1 MPESFAGARWWKFDF
16 HTHTPASRDT
26 PWNGIENENE
36 RLRPE
41 QWLLRFMAAQV
52 DCVAVTDHNTAESID
67 RLKNAYSRL
76 DSERPTGFRPLWLF
90 PGVELS
96 VNGGFHLLAIF
107 DPGATEGDVR
117 DLIARVE
124 YQGTPGL
131 CDGVTRKS
139 ATEVVEI
146 VADLG
151 ALAIP
156 AHVDQQKGLLQ
167 TAGDGGRLAL
177 DANTVQQVIR
187 RPEILAVEAVNR
199 DWIEPPICRDDRCA
213 WTAVVGSDCH
223 NFRQGVQPGDRFT
236 WVKMGQPSIE
246 GLRLAL
252 LDGAPLSVRRSD
264 LEGGDP
270 NERPGLAIEA
280 LRVGNA
286 RRAGRDEALQVGFSP
301 WMSVIVGGRGT
312 GKSTLV
318 EMLRLGLDRAGELR
332 AGLRDDFEQF
342 ARVAASRDE
351 RGALLDDTTIE
362 VVYRKDTGRFRI
374 CWRDG
379 DALIEERSAAD
390 AWSPSPG
397 DVQGRFPVRIFSQKQ
412 IFALAADPDALVR
425 LVDDALP
432 AEQADHDRR
441 RRRMETRYL
450 SLRGQI
456 RELEA
461 RLVDRSRVDGEL
473 ADVKRQL
480 AAFEEGGH
488 QALLVEFQRFRRQ
501 ERAIRNRREEMD
513 DAVKRL
519 RGAAAEIEPTDVPA
533 EEFPTESPA
542 AAEML
547 GLVRALADKQGEMAR
562 RLVETADEAAGFLEQ
577 WRATANGSDWVA
589 AASRNRRAYDALVA
603 RLAKEGV
610 ADPTSYGSL
619 VQRRQALEREIR
631 DIETLRARV
640 QQLQVQ
646 SARALEDLENDR
658 TATSRARMSLLHGLL
673 ADNRFVA
680 MTVVPFGRDA
690 RSAEP
695 AFRQRLGRQDEHLQ
709 QDILAAEGD
718 GGILADL
725 YCGLPADFDER
736 AAALRERVAAVK
748 RDVATIAAGGH
759 VEARTK
765 WFHNHVQAL
774 PPEQVDRFQCWWPE
788 DGLRVQY
795 RRSGEGPLV
804 PIEQGSPGQK
814 SAAILAFLLCH
825 GDEPIVLDQPEDD
838 LDNHLIYDLVVQQV
852 RAGKQRRQ
860 VIVATH
866 NPNIVVN
873 GDAEMVIAMDYRA
886 GQCRMLD
893 EGSGCLQEPGVRE
906 EICRVMEGGR
916 QAFERRYRRLLEDAG
931 HA

>member
-1 MPESFAGARWWKFDF
+1 MPEPFAGARWWKFDF
-16 HTHTPASRDT
+16 HTHTPASLDT
-26 PWNGIENENE
+26 PWSGIENEKE
-36 RLRPE
+36 RLSPE
-41 QWLLRFMAAQV
+41 QWLLRFMEAQI
-52 DCVAVTDHNTAESID
+52 DCVAVTDHNTSDWVD
-67 RLKNAYSRL
+67 RLKNAYSQL
-76 DSERPTGFRPLWLF
+76 VADQPTGFRPLCLF

-96 VNGGFHLLAIF
+96 VNGGFHLLAVF
-107 DPGATEGDVR
+107 DLDATGRDVS

-124 YQGTPGL
+124 YQGTPGR

-139 ATEVVEI
+139 ATEVVEL
-146 VADLG
+146 VAGLG

-156 AHVDQQKGLLQ
+156 AHVDQQNGLLQ
-167 TAGDGGRLAL
+167 TAGDTGQLAL
-177 DANTVQQVIR
+177 DANTVRQVIR
-187 RPEILAVEAVNR
+187 RPEILATEVVNR
-199 DWIEPPICRDDRCA
+199 DWVEPRICRDAGCA

-223 NFRQGVQPGDRFT
+223 NFRRGVKPGDRFT
-236 WVKMGQPSIE
+236 WVKMGQPSME

-264 LEGGDP
+264 REGGDP
-270 NERPGLAIEA
+270 NELPRLAIEA

-286 RRAGRDEALQVGFSP
+286 RRAGRGEALQVGFSP

-318 EMLRLGLDRAGELR
+318 EMLRLALDRAGELPAR
-332 AGLRDDFEQF
+332 LRNDFEQF
-342 ARVAASRDE
+342 ARVAASRDDQ
-351 RGALLDDTTIE
+351 GALLDDTTIG
-362 VVYRKDTGRFRI
+362 VVYRKDRARFRI
-374 CWRDG
+374 NWRAG
-379 DALIEERSAAD
+379 DASIEERSGAD
-390 AWSPSPG
+390 DWSSSPG
-397 DVQGRFPVRIFSQKQ
+397 DVQGRFPVRILSQKQ
-412 IFALAADPDALVR
+412 IFALAADTDALVR

-432 AEQADHDRR
+432 AEHAERERR
-441 RRRMETRYL
+441 RRQMETRYL

-461 RLVDRSRVDGEL
+461 RLADRSRVEGEL

-488 QALLVEFQRFRRQ
+488 EALLVEFQRFRRQ
-501 ERAIRNRREEMD
+501 ERAIRNRREEMA

-519 RGAAAEIEPTDVPA
+519 RGAAAEIEPSDVSA
-533 EEFPTESPA
+533 EEFPAQSA
-542 AAEML
+542 AATEML
-547 GLVRALADKQGEMAR
+547 GLVRALAEKQGEMAR
-562 RLVETADEAAGFLEQ
+562 RMMETADEAAGFLEQ
-577 WRATANGSDWVA
+577 CRATANASEWVA
-589 AASRNRRAYDALVA
+589 AASANRRAYEALVA

-619 VQRRQALEREIR
+619 VQRRHALEREIR
-631 DIETLRARV
+631 DIETLRTRV
-640 QQLQVQ
+640 EQLKVQ
-646 SARALEDLENDR
+646 SAGVLGDLENDR
-658 TATSRARMSLLHGLL
+658 TETSRARMALLDSVL
-673 ADNRFVA
+673 AGNRFVA
-680 MTVVPFGRDA
+680 MAVIPFGRDA
-690 RSAEP
+690 RAAEP

-709 QDILAAEGD
+709 QDILAADGD
-718 GGILADL
+718 SGILADL
-725 YCGLPADFDER
+725 YRGLPADFDER
-736 AAALRERVAAVK
+736 VAAVRERVAVVK

-774 PPEQVDRFQCWWPE
+774 PPEQVDRFMCWWPE

-795 RRSGEGPLV
+795 RRSEAGQLV

-873 GDAEMVIAMDYRA
+873 GDAEMVIAMDHRA

-893 EGSGCLQEPGVRE
+893 QGSGCLQEPGVRE

-916 QAFERRYRRLLEDAG
+916 QAFERRYRRLLEDAR

>member
-1 MPESFAGARWWKFDF
+1 MPEPFAGARWWKFDF
-16 HTHTPASRDT
+16 HTHTPASLDT
-26 PWNGIENENE
+26 PWSGIENEKE
-36 RLRPE
+36 RLSPE
-41 QWLLRFMAAQV
+41 QWLLRFMEAQI
-52 DCVAVTDHNTAESID
+52 DCVAVTDHNTSDWID
-67 RLKNAYSRL
+67 RLKNAYSQL
-76 DSERPTGFRPLWLF
+76 VADQPTGFRPLCVF

-96 VNGGFHLLAIF
+96 VNGGFHLLAVF
-107 DPGATEGDVR
+107 DRGATGRDVS

-124 YQGTPGL
+124 YQGTPGR

-139 ATEVVEI
+139 ATEVVEL

-156 AHVDQQKGLLQ
+156 AHVDQENGLLQ
-167 TAGDGGRLAL
+167 TAGDTGQLAL
-177 DANTVQQVIR
+177 DANTVGQVIR
-187 RPEILAVEAVNR
+187 RPEILAAEVVNR
-199 DWIEPPICRDDRCA
+199 DWVEHQICRDAGCA

-223 NFRQGVQPGDRFT
+223 SFRRGVKPGDRFT
-236 WVKMGQPSIE
+236 WVKMGQPSME

-252 LDGAPLSVRRSD
+252 LDGAPLSVHRSD
-264 LEGGDP
+264 QEGGDP
-270 NERPGLAIEA
+270 NELPRLAIEA

-286 RRAGRDEALQVGFSP
+286 RRAGRGEALQVGFSP

-318 EMLRLGLDRAGELR
+318 EMLRLALDRAGELPAR
-332 AGLRDDFEQF
+332 LRDDFEQF
-342 ARVAASRDE
+342 ASVAASRDDQ
-351 RGALLDDTTIE
+351 GALLDDTTIG
-362 VVYRKDTGRFRI
+362 VLYRKDRARFRI
-374 CWRDG
+374 HWRGG
-379 DALIEERSAAD
+379 DASIEERSGAD
-390 AWSPSPG
+390 DWSSSPG
-397 DVQGRFPVRIFSQKQ
+397 DVQGRFPVRILSQKQ

-432 AEQADHDRR
+432 AEHAEHERR
-441 RRRMETRYL
+441 RRQMETRYL

-461 RLVDRSRVDGEL
+461 RLADRSRVEGEL

-480 AAFEEGGH
+480 AAFEEGGQ

-519 RGAAAEIEPTDVPA
+519 RGAAAEIEPTDVP
-533 EEFPTESPA
+533 EEAFPTQSAA

-547 GLVRALADKQGEMAR
+547 GLVRALAEKQSEMAR
-562 RLVETADEAAGFLEQ
+562 RLTEMADEAAGFLEQ
-577 WRATANGSDWVA
+577 WRARANASEWVA
-589 AASRNRRAYDALVA
+589 AANANRGAYDALVA

-610 ADPTSYGSL
+610 ADPTSYGGL
-619 VQRRQALEREIR
+619 VQRRHALEREIR
-631 DIETLRARV
+631 DIETLRTRV
-640 QQLQVQ
+640 EQLQVQ
-646 SARALEDLENDR
+646 SAGVLGDLENDR
-658 TATSRARMSLLHGLL
+658 TETSRVRMALLDSVL
-673 ADNRFVA
+673 AGNRFVA
-680 MTVVPFGRDA
+680 MAVIPFGRDA
-690 RSAEP
+690 RAAEP

-709 QDILAAEGD
+709 QDILAADGD
-718 GGILADL
+718 SGILADL
-725 YCGLPADFDER
+725 YRGLPADFDER
-736 AAALRERVAAVK
+736 VAAVRERVAAVK

-774 PPEQVDRFQCWWPE
+774 PPEQVDRFMCWWPE

-795 RRSGEGPLV
+795 RRSDAGQLV

-873 GDAEMVIAMDYRA
+873 GDAEMVIAMDHRA

-893 EGSGCLQEPGVRE
+893 QGSGCLQDPGVRE

-916 QAFERRYRRLLEDAG
+916 QAFERRYRRLLEDAR

>member
-1 MPESFAGARWWKFDF
+1 MLEPFAGARWWKFDF
-16 HTHTPASRDT
+16 HTHSPASLDT
-26 PWNGIENENE
+26 PWSGIENEKE
-36 RLRPE
+36 RLSSE
-41 QWLLRFMAAQV
+41 QWLLRFMEAQI
-52 DCVAVTDHNTAESID
+52 DCVAVTDHNTSDGID
-67 RLKNAYSRL
+67 SLKNAYSRL
-76 DSERPTGFRPLWLF
+76 ASERPAGFRPLWLF

-96 VNGGFHLLAIF
+96 VNGGFHLLAVF
-107 DPGATEGDVR
+107 DPGATGRDVS

-124 YQGTPGL
+124 YQGTPGH

-139 ATEVVEI
+139 ATEVVEL

-156 AHVDQQKGLLQ
+156 AHVDQEKGLLQ
-167 TAGDGGRLAL
+167 TGGAKGQLAL
-177 DANTVQQVIR
+177 DANTVGQVIR
-187 RPEILAVEAVNR
+187 RPEILAMEVVNR
-199 DWIEPPICRDDRCA
+199 DWVEHQICRDAGCA
-213 WTAVVGSDCH
+213 WTAVIGSDCH
-223 NFRQGVQPGDRFT
+223 NFRRGVKPGDRFT
-236 WVKMGQPSIE
+236 WVKMGRPSIE

-264 LEGGDP
+264 REGGDP
-270 NERPGLAIEA
+270 NELPRLAIAA

-286 RRAGRDEALQVGFSP
+286 RRAGRGQALQVGFSP

-318 EMLRLGLDRAGELR
+318 EMLRLALERAGELPAR
-332 AGLRDDFEQF
+332 LRDDFEQF
-342 ARVAASRDE
+342 ARTAASRDDQ
-351 RGALLDDTTIE
+351 GALLDDTAVG
-362 VVYRKDTGRFRI
+362 VVYRKDSAYFRI
-374 CWRDG
+374 HWRRG
-379 DALIEERSAAD
+379 DASIEEWNGAD
-390 AWSPSPG
+390 NWSSSPG
-397 DVQGRFPVRIFSQKQ
+397 DVQGRFPVRILSQKQ

-432 AEQADHDRR
+432 SEDAEHERR
-441 RRRMETRYL
+441 RLQMETRYL

-456 RELEA
+456 RELET
-461 RLVDRSRVDGEL
+461 RLADRSRVEGEL

-488 QALLVEFQRFRRQ
+488 EALLVEFQRFRRQ
-501 ERAIRNRREEMD
+501 ERAIRNRREEMAD
-513 DAVKRL
+513 VVKRL
-519 RGAAAEIEPTDVPA
+519 RGAAAEIEPSDVPA
-533 EEFPTESPA
+533 EEFPAQSAA

-547 GLVRALADKQGEMAR
+547 GLVRALAEKQGQMAR
-562 RLVETADEAAGFLEQ
+562 RLMETADEAAGFLEQ
-577 WRATANGSDWVA
+577 WRAAANAAEWVA
-589 AASRNRRAYDALVA
+589 AASANRQAYDALVA

-619 VQRRQALEREIR
+619 VQRRHALEREIH
-631 DIETLRARV
+631 DIETLHTRV
-640 QQLQVQ
+640 EQLKVQ
-646 SARALEDLENDR
+646 CAGVLGDLENNRTETSRVR
-658 TATSRARMSLLHGLL
+658 TALLDSVL
-673 ADNRFVA
+673 AGNRFVA
-680 MTVVPFGRDA
+680 MAVVPFGRDA
-690 RSAEP
+690 RAAEP

-709 QDILAAEGD
+709 QDILAADGD
-718 GGILADL
+718 SGILANL
-725 YCGLPADFDER
+725 YNDLPADFDER
-736 AAALRERVAAVK
+736 VAAVRERVAAVK
-748 RDVATIAAGGH
+748 RDVATIAAGGK

-774 PPEQVDRFQCWWPE
+774 PPEQVDRFMCWWPE

-795 RRSGEGPLV
+795 RRSDAGQLV

-873 GDAEMVIAMDYRA
+873 GDAEMVIAMDHRA

-893 EGSGCLQEPGVRE
+893 QGSGCLQEPGVRE

-916 QAFERRYRRLLEDAG
+916 QAFEHRYRRLLEDAG

>member
-1 MPESFAGARWWKFDF
+1 MPEPFAGARWWKFDF
-16 HTHTPASRDT
+16 HTHTPASLDT
-26 PWNGIENENE
+26 PWSGIENEKE
-36 RLRPE
+36 RLSPE
-41 QWLLRFMAAQV
+41 QWLLRFMEAQI
-52 DCVAVTDHNTAESID
+52 DCVAVTDHNTSDWID
-67 RLKNAYSRL
+67 RLENAYSQL
-76 DSERPTGFRPLWLF
+76 VADQPTGFRPLCVF

-96 VNGGFHLLAIF
+96 VNGGFHLLAVF
-107 DPGATEGDVR
+107 DHHATGRDVS

-124 YQGTPGL
+124 YQGTPGR

-139 ATEVVEI
+139 ATEVVEL
-146 VADLG
+146 VAGLG

-156 AHVDQQKGLLQ
+156 AHADQQNGLLQ
-167 TAGDGGRLAL
+167 TAGNTGQLAL
-177 DANTVQQVIR
+177 DANTVGQVIR
-187 RPEILAVEAVNR
+187 RPEILAAEVVNR
-199 DWIEPPICRDDRCA
+199 DWVEHQICRDAGCA

-223 NFRQGVQPGDRFT
+223 NFRRGVKPGDRFT

-264 LEGGDP
+264 QEGGDP
-270 NERPGLAIEA
+270 NELPRLAIEA

-286 RRAGRDEALQVGFSP
+286 RRAGRGEALQVRFSP

-318 EMLRLGLDRAGELR
+318 EMLRLALDRAGELSAR
-332 AGLRDDFEQF
+332 LRDDFEQF
-342 ARVAASRDE
+342 ARVAASRDDQ
-351 RGALLDDTTIE
+351 GALLDDTTIG
-362 VVYRKDTGRFRI
+362 VVYRKDRARFRI
-374 CWRDG
+374 HWRGG
-379 DALIEERSAAD
+379 DASIEERSGAD
-390 AWSPSPG
+390 DWSSSPG
-397 DVQGRFPVRIFSQKQ
+397 DVQGRFPVRILSQKQ
-412 IFALAADPDALVR
+412 IFALAADTDALVR

-432 AEQADHDRR
+432 AEHAERERR
-441 RRRMETRYL
+441 RRQMETRYL

-461 RLVDRSRVDGEL
+461 RLADRSRVEGEL

-488 QALLVEFQRFRRQ
+488 EALLVEFQRFRRQ

-519 RGAAAEIEPTDVPA
+519 RGAAAEIEPTDVRE
-533 EEFPTESPA
+533 EEFPTQSAA

-547 GLVRALADKQGEMAR
+547 GLVRALAEKQSEMAR
-562 RLVETADEAAGFLEQ
+562 RLTEMADEAAGFLER
-577 WRATANGSDWVA
+577 WRARENASEWVA
-589 AASRNRRAYDALVA
+589 AANVNRGAYDALVA

-610 ADPTSYGSL
+610 ADPTSYGGL
-619 VQRRQALEREIR
+619 VQRRHALEREIR
-631 DIETLRARV
+631 DIETLRTRV
-640 QQLQVQ
+640 EQLQVQ
-646 SARALEDLENDR
+646 SAGVLGDLENDR
-658 TATSRARMSLLHGLL
+658 TETSRARMALLDSVL
-673 ADNRFVA
+673 AGNRFVA
-680 MTVVPFGRDA
+680 MAVIPFGRDA
-690 RSAEP
+690 RAAEP

-709 QDILAAEGD
+709 QDILAADGD
-718 GGILADL
+718 SGILADL
-725 YCGLPADFDER
+725 YRGLPADFDER
-736 AAALRERVAAVK
+736 VAAVRERVAAVK

-774 PPEQVDRFQCWWPE
+774 PPEQVDRFMCWWPE

-795 RRSGEGPLV
+795 RRSEAGQLV

-873 GDAEMVIAMDYRA
+873 GDAEMVIAMDHRA

-893 EGSGCLQEPGVRE
+893 QGSGCLQDPGVRE

-916 QAFERRYRRLLEDAG
+916 QAFERRYRRLLEDAR

>member
-1 MPESFAGARWWKFDF
+1 MPEPFAGARWWKFDF
-16 HTHTPASRDT
+16 HTHTPASLDT
-26 PWNGIENENE
+26 PWSGIENEKE
-36 RLRPE
+36 RLSPE
-41 QWLLRFMAAQV
+41 QWLLRFMEAQI
-52 DCVAVTDHNTAESID
+52 DCVAVTDHNTSDWID
-67 RLKNAYSRL
+67 RLKNAYSQL
-76 DSERPTGFRPLWLF
+76 VADQPTGFRPLCVF

-96 VNGGFHLLAIF
+96 VNGGFHLLAVF
-107 DPGATEGDVR
+107 DRGATGRDVS

-124 YQGTPGL
+124 YQGTPGR

-139 ATEVVEI
+139 ATEVVEL

-156 AHVDQQKGLLQ
+156 AHVDQENGLLQ
-167 TAGDGGRLAL
+167 TAGDTGQLAL
-177 DANTVQQVIR
+177 DANTVGQVIR
-187 RPEILAVEAVNR
+187 RPEILAAEVVNR
-199 DWIEPPICRDDRCA
+199 DWVEHQICRDAGCA

-223 NFRQGVQPGDRFT
+223 SFRRGVKPGDRFT
-236 WVKMGQPSIE
+236 WVKMGQPSME

-252 LDGAPLSVRRSD
+252 LDGAPLSVHRSD
-264 LEGGDP
+264 REGGDP
-270 NERPGLAIEA
+270 NELPRLAIEA

-286 RRAGRDEALQVGFSP
+286 RRAGRGEALQVGFSP

-318 EMLRLGLDRAGELR
+318 EMLRLALDRAGELPAR
-332 AGLRDDFEQF
+332 LRNDFEQF
-342 ARVAASRDE
+342 ARVAASRDDQ
-351 RGALLDDTTIE
+351 GALLDDTTIG
-362 VVYRKDTGRFRI
+362 VVYRKDRARFRI
-374 CWRDG
+374 NWRAG
-379 DALIEERSAAD
+379 DASIEERSGAD
-390 AWSPSPG
+390 DWSSSPG
-397 DVQGRFPVRIFSQKQ
+397 DVQGRFPVRILSQKQ

-432 AEQADHDRR
+432 AEDAEHERR
-441 RRRMETRYL
+441 RRQMETRYL

-461 RLVDRSRVDGEL
+461 RLADRSRVEGEL

-480 AAFEEGGH
+480 AAFEEGGQ

-519 RGAAAEIEPTDVPA
+519 RGAAAEIEPTDVRE
-533 EEFPTESPA
+533 EEFPTKSAA

-547 GLVRALADKQGEMAR
+547 GLVRALADKQSEMAR
-562 RLVETADEAAGFLEQ
+562 RLMEMADEAAGFLEQ
-577 WRATANGSDWVA
+577 WRAGANASEWMT
-589 AASRNRRAYDALVA
+589 AASANRGAYDALVA

-610 ADPTSYGSL
+610 ADPTSYGGL
-619 VQRRQALEREIR
+619 VQRRHALEREIR
-631 DIETLRARV
+631 DIETLRTRV
-640 QQLQVQ
+640 EQLQVQ
-646 SARALEDLENDR
+646 SAGVLGDLENDR
-658 TATSRARMSLLHGLL
+658 VEMSRVRMAFLEGVL
-673 ADNRFVA
+673 AGNRFVA
-680 MTVVPFGRDA
+680 MAVIPFGREA
-690 RSAEP
+690 RAAEP
-695 AFRQRLGRQDEHLQ
+695 AFRQRVGRQDEHLQ
-709 QDILAAEGD
+709 QDILAADGD
-718 GGILADL
+718 SGILADL
-725 YCGLPADFDER
+725 YSNLPADFDAR
-736 AAALRERVAAVK
+736 AAAVRERVAAVK
-748 RDVATIAAGGH
+748 RDVATIAAGGS
-759 VEARTK
+759 VEGRTK
-765 WFHNHVQAL
+765 WFHNHLQSL
-774 PPEQVDRFQCWWPE
+774 PPEQVDRFMCWWPE

-795 RRSGEGPLV
+795 RRSDAGQLV

-873 GDAEMVIAMDYRA
+873 GDAEMVIAMDHRA

-893 EGSGCLQEPGVRE
+893 QGSGCLQEPGVRE

-916 QAFERRYRRLLEDAG
+916 QAFERRYRRLLENAR

>member
-1 MPESFAGARWWKFDF
+1 MPEPFAGARWWKFDF
-16 HTHTPASRDT
+16 HTHTPASLDT
-26 PWNGIENENE
+26 PWSGIENEKE
-36 RLRPE
+36 WLSPE
-41 QWLLRFMAAQV
+41 QWLLRFMEVQI
-52 DCVAVTDHNTAESID
+52 DCVAVTDHNTSDWID
-67 RLKNAYSRL
+67 RLKNAYSQL
-76 DSERPTGFRPLWLF
+76 VADQPTGFRPLCVF

-96 VNGGFHLLAIF
+96 VNGGFHLLAVF
-107 DPGATEGDVR
+107 DRGATGRDVS

-124 YQGTPGL
+124 YQGTPGR

-139 ATEVVEI
+139 ATEVVEL
-146 VADLG
+146 VAGLG

-156 AHVDQQKGLLQ
+156 AHVDQQNGLLQ
-167 TAGDGGRLAL
+167 TAGDTGQLAL
-177 DANTVQQVIR
+177 DANTVRQVIC
-187 RPEILAVEAVNR
+187 RPEILATEVVNR
-199 DWIEPPICRDDRCA
+199 DWVEHQICRDAGCA

-223 NFRQGVQPGDRFT
+223 NFRRGVKPGDRFT

-264 LEGGDP
+264 REGGDP
-270 NERPGLAIEA
+270 NELPRLAIEA

-286 RRAGRDEALQVGFSP
+286 SRAGRGESLQVRFSP

-318 EMLRLGLDRAGELR
+318 EMLRLALDRAGELPAR
-332 AGLRDDFEQF
+332 LRDDFEQF
-342 ARVAASRDE
+342 ASVAASRDDQ
-351 RGALLDDTTIE
+351 GALLDNTTIG
-362 VVYRKDTGRFRI
+362 VLYRKDRARFRI
-374 CWRDG
+374 HWWGG
-379 DALIEERSAAD
+379 DASIEERSGAD
-390 AWSPSPG
+390 DWSSSPG
-397 DVQGRFPVRIFSQKQ
+397 DVQGRFPVRILSQKQ

-432 AEQADHDRR
+432 AEHAEHERR
-441 RRRMETRYL
+441 RRQMETRYL

-461 RLVDRSRVDGEL
+461 RLADRCRVEGEL

-519 RGAAAEIEPTDVPA
+519 RGAAAEIEPTDVP
-533 EEFPTESPA
+533 EEAFPTQSAA

-547 GLVRALADKQGEMAR
+547 GLVRALAEKQSEVAR
-562 RLVETADEAAGFLEQ
+562 RLTEMADEAAGFLEQ
-577 WRATANGSDWVA
+577 WRARANASEWVA
-589 AASRNRRAYDALVA
+589 AANANRGAYDALVA

-619 VQRRQALEREIR
+619 VQRRHALEREIR
-631 DIETLRARV
+631 EIETLRTRV
-640 QQLQVQ
+640 EQLQVQ
-646 SARALEDLENDR
+646 SAGVLGDLENDR
-658 TATSRARMSLLHGLL
+658 TEISRARMALLDSVL
-673 ADNRFVA
+673 AGNRFVA
-680 MTVVPFGRDA
+680 MAVIPFGRDA
-690 RSAEP
+690 RAAEP

-709 QDILAAEGD
+709 QDILAADGD
-718 GGILADL
+718 SGILADL
-725 YCGLPADFDER
+725 YRGLPADFDER
-736 AAALRERVAAVK
+736 VAAVRERVAAVK

-774 PPEQVDRFQCWWPE
+774 PPEQVDRFMCWWPE

-795 RRSGEGPLV
+795 RRSEAGQLV

-873 GDAEMVIAMDYRA
+873 GDAEMVIAMDHRA

-893 EGSGCLQEPGVRE
+893 QGSGCLQDPGVRE

-916 QAFERRYRRLLEDAG
+916 QAFERRYRRLLEDAR

>member
-1 MPESFAGARWWKFDF
+1 MPDFFAGARWWKFDF

-26 PWNGIENENE
+26 PWSGIENEKE
-36 RLRPE
+36 RLGPE

-52 DCVAVTDHNTAESID
+52 DCVAVTDHNTAEWID
-67 RLKNAYSRL
+67 SLKNAYSQL
-76 DSERPTGFRPLWLF
+76 ASEPPAGFRPLCLF

-107 DPGATEGDVR
+107 HPDATGRDVS

-124 YQGTPGL
+124 YQGTPGR

-146 VADLG
+146 VAGLG

-187 RPEILAVEAVNR
+187 RPEILAAEVVNR
-199 DWIEPPICRDDRCA
+199 DRIEPAICKNAGCA

-223 NFRQGVQPGDRFT
+223 NFRRGVKPGDRFT

-270 NERPGLAIEA
+270 NELPRLAIEA

-286 RRAGRDEALQVGFSP
+286 RRAGRGEALQVGFSP

-318 EMLRLGLDRAGELR
+318 EMLRLGLDRAGELPAR
-332 AGLRDDFEQF
+332 LRDDFEQF
-342 ARVAASRDE
+342 ARVAASRDDQ
-351 RGALLDDTTIE
+351 GALLDDTTIG

-374 CWRDG
+374 HWHRG
-379 DALIEERSAAD
+379 DASIQEQSGAD

-397 DVQGRFPVRIFSQKQ
+397 DVQDRFPVRIFSQKQ

-432 AEQADHDRR
+432 AEQADHERR

-488 QALLVEFQRFRRQ
+488 QALLLEFQRFRRQ

-562 RLVETADEAAGFLEQ
+562 QLVKTADEAAGFLEQ
-577 WRATANGSDWVA
+577 WRVTANGSDWVA

-646 SARALEDLENDR
+646 SARVLEDLENDR
-658 TATSRARMSLLHGLL
+658 IETSRARMALLDSVL

-680 MTVVPFGRDA
+680 MTVVPFGRGA
-690 RSAEP
+690 RAAEP

-718 GGILADL
+718 SGILADL

-736 AAALRERVAAVK
+736 AAALRERVAVVK
-748 RDVATIAAGGH
+748 RDVATIAAGRH

-916 QAFERRYRRLLEDAG
+916 QAFERRYRRLLEDAA

>member
-1 MPESFAGARWWKFDF
+1 MPEPFAGARWWKFDV
-16 HTHTPASRDT
+16 HTHTPASLDT
-26 PWNGIENENE
+26 PWSGIENEKE
-36 RLRPE
+36 RLSPE
-41 QWLLRFMAAQV
+41 QWLLRFMEAQI
-52 DCVAVTDHNTAESID
+52 DCVAVTDHNTSDWID
-67 RLKNAYSRL
+67 SLKDAYSRL
-76 DSERPTGFRPLWLF
+76 ASERAASFRPLCLF

-107 DPGATEGDVR
+107 DPDATGSDVS

-124 YQGTPGL
+124 YQGTPGR
-131 CDGVTRKS
+131 CDGVTQKS
-139 ATEVVEI
+139 ATEVVEL

-156 AHVDQQKGLLQ
+156 AHVDQENGLLQ
-167 TAGDGGRLAL
+167 TARDTGQLAL
-177 DANTVQQVIR
+177 DANTVGQVIR
-187 RPEILAVEAVNR
+187 RPEILAAEVVNR
-199 DWIEPPICRDDRCA
+199 DWVEHQICRDAGCA
-213 WTAVVGSDCH
+213 WAAVVGSDCH
-223 NFRQGVQPGDRFT
+223 NFRRGVKPGDRFT

-264 LEGGDP
+264 REGGDP
-270 NERPGLAIEA
+270 NELPRLAIEA

-286 RRAGRDEALQVGFSP
+286 RHAGRGESLQVPFSP

-318 EMLRLGLDRAGELR
+318 EMLRLGLDRAGELPAR
-332 AGLRDDFEQF
+332 LRDDFEQF
-342 ARVAASRDE
+342 ASVAASRDDQ
-351 RGALLDDTTIE
+351 GALLDDTTIG
-362 VVYRKDTGRFRI
+362 VLYRKDRARFRI
-374 CWRDG
+374 HWRGG
-379 DALIEERSAAD
+379 DASIEERSGAD
-390 AWSPSPG
+390 DWSSSPG
-397 DVQGRFPVRIFSQKQ
+397 DVQGRFPVRILSQKQ

-432 AEQADHDRR
+432 AEDAEHERR
-441 RRRMETRYL
+441 RRQMETRYL

-461 RLVDRSRVDGEL
+461 RLADRSRVEGEL

-488 QALLVEFQRFRRQ
+488 EALLVEFQRFRRQ
-501 ERAIRNRREEMD
+501 ERAMRNRREEMD

-519 RGAAAEIEPTDVPA
+519 RGAAAEIEPTDVRE
-533 EEFPTESPA
+533 EEFPTQSAA

-547 GLVRALADKQGEMAR
+547 GLVRALADKQSEMAR
-562 RLVETADEAAGFLEQ
+562 RLMEMADEAAGFLEQ
-577 WRATANGSDWVA
+577 WRAGANASEWMT
-589 AASRNRRAYDALVA
+589 AASANRGAYDALVA

-610 ADPTSYGSL
+610 ADPTSYGGL
-619 VQRRQALEREIR
+619 VQRRHALEREIR
-631 DIETLRARV
+631 DIETLRTRV
-640 QQLQVQ
+640 EQLQVQ
-646 SARALEDLENDR
+646 SAGVLVGIENDR
-658 TATSRARMSLLHGLL
+658 TEISRVRTALLDGVL
-673 ADNRFVA
+673 AGNRFVA
-680 MTVVPFGRDA
+680 MAVIPFGRDA
-690 RSAEP
+690 RAAEP
-695 AFRQRLGRQDEHLQ
+695 AFRQRVGRQDEHLQ
-709 QDILAAEGD
+709 QDILAADGD
-718 GGILADL
+718 SGILADL
-725 YCGLPADFDER
+725 YRGLPADFDER
-736 AAALRERVAAVK
+736 VAAVRERVAVVK
-748 RDVATIAAGGH
+748 RDVATIAAGGN

-774 PPEQVDRFQCWWPE
+774 PSEQVDRFMCWWPE

-795 RRSGEGPLV
+795 RRSDAGQLV

-873 GDAEMVIAMDYRA
+873 GDAEMVIAMDHRA
-886 GQCRMLD
+886 GQCRILD
-893 EGSGCLQEPGVRE
+893 QGSGCLQDPGVRE

-916 QAFERRYRRLLEDAG
+916 QAFERRYRRLLEDAR

>member
-1 MPESFAGARWWKFDF
+1 MPEPFAGARWWKFDF
-16 HTHTPASRDT
+16 HTHTPASLDT
-26 PWNGIENENE
+26 PWSGIENEKE
-36 RLRPE
+36 RLSPE
-41 QWLLRFMAAQV
+41 QWLLRFMEAQI
-52 DCVAVTDHNTAESID
+52 DCVAVTDHNTSDWID
-67 RLKNAYSRL
+67 RLKNAYSQL
-76 DSERPTGFRPLWLF
+76 VADQPTGFRPLCVF

-96 VNGGFHLLAIF
+96 VNGGFHLLAVF
-107 DPGATEGDVR
+107 DRGATGRDVS

-124 YQGTPGL
+124 YQGTPGR

-139 ATEVVEI
+139 ATEVVEL

-156 AHVDQQKGLLQ
+156 AHVDQENGLLQ
-167 TAGDGGRLAL
+167 TAGDTGQLAL
-177 DANTVQQVIR
+177 DANTVGQVIR
-187 RPEILAVEAVNR
+187 RPEILAAEVVNR
-199 DWIEPPICRDDRCA
+199 DWVEHQICRDAGCA

-223 NFRQGVQPGDRFT
+223 SFRRGVKPGDRFT
-236 WVKMGQPSIE
+236 WVKMGQPSME

-252 LDGAPLSVRRSD
+252 LDGAPLSVHRSD
-264 LEGGDP
+264 REGGDP
-270 NERPGLAIEA
+270 NELPRLAIEA

-286 RRAGRDEALQVGFSP
+286 RRAGRGEALQVGFSP

-318 EMLRLGLDRAGELR
+318 EMLRLALDRAGELPAR
-332 AGLRDDFEQF
+332 LRNDFEQF
-342 ARVAASRDE
+342 ARVAASRDDQ
-351 RGALLDDTTIE
+351 GALLDDTTIG
-362 VVYRKDTGRFRI
+362 VVYRKDRARFRI
-374 CWRDG
+374 NWRAG
-379 DALIEERSAAD
+379 DASIEERSGAD
-390 AWSPSPG
+390 DWSSSPG
-397 DVQGRFPVRIFSQKQ
+397 DVQGRFPVRILSQKQ

-432 AEQADHDRR
+432 AEDAEHERR
-441 RRRMETRYL
+441 RRQMETRYL

-461 RLVDRSRVDGEL
+461 RLADRSRVEGEL

-480 AAFEEGGH
+480 AAFEEGGQ

-519 RGAAAEIEPTDVPA
+519 RGAAAEIEPTDVP
-533 EEFPTESPA
+533 EEAFPTQSAA

-547 GLVRALADKQGEMAR
+547 GLVRALAEKQSEVAR
-562 RLVETADEAAGFLEQ
+562 RLTEMADEAAGFLEQ
-577 WRATANGSDWVA
+577 WRARANASEWVA
-589 AASRNRRAYDALVA
+589 AANANRGAYDALVA

-619 VQRRQALEREIR
+619 VQRRHALEREIR
-631 DIETLRARV
+631 DIETLRTRV
-640 QQLQVQ
+640 EQLQVQ
-646 SARALEDLENDR
+646 SAGVLGDLENDR
-658 TATSRARMSLLHGLL
+658 TETSRARMALLDSVL
-673 ADNRFVA
+673 AGNRFVA
-680 MTVVPFGRDA
+680 MAVIPFGRDA
-690 RSAEP
+690 RAAEP

-709 QDILAAEGD
+709 QDILAADGD
-718 GGILADL
+718 SGILADL
-725 YCGLPADFDER
+725 YRGLPADFDER
-736 AAALRERVAAVK
+736 VAAVRERVAAVK

-774 PPEQVDRFQCWWPE
+774 PPEQVDRFMCWWPE

-795 RRSGEGPLV
+795 RRSDAGQLV

-873 GDAEMVIAMDYRA
+873 GDAEMVIAMDHRA

-893 EGSGCLQEPGVRE
+893 QGSGCLQEPGVRE

-916 QAFERRYRRLLEDAG
+916 QAFERRYRRLLEDAR

>member
-1 MPESFAGARWWKFDF
+1 MPEPFAGARWWKFDF
-16 HTHTPASRDT
+16 HTHTPASLDT
-26 PWNGIENENE
+26 PWSGIENEKE
-36 RLRPE
+36 RLSPE
-41 QWLLRFMAAQV
+41 QWLFRFMEAQI
-52 DCVAVTDHNTAESID
+52 DCVAVTDHNTSDWID
-67 RLKNAYSRL
+67 SLKNAYSRL
-76 DSERPTGFRPLWLF
+76 DSDRPAGFRPLCLF

-96 VNGGFHLLAIF
+96 VNGGFHLLAVF
-107 DPGATEGDVR
+107 DRDATGRDVS

-124 YQGTPGL
+124 YQGTPGR
-131 CDGVTRKS
+131 CDGVTQKS
-139 ATEVVEI
+139 AAEVVEL
-146 VADLG
+146 VAGLG

-156 AHVDQQKGLLQ
+156 AHVDQQNGLLQ
-167 TAGDGGRLAL
+167 TAGDTGQLAL
-177 DANTVQQVIR
+177 DANTVRQVIR
-187 RPEILAVEAVNR
+187 RPEIVATEVVNR
-199 DWIEPPICRDDRCA
+199 DWIEPRICRDAGCA

-223 NFRQGVQPGDRFT
+223 NFRRGVKPGDRFT

-270 NERPGLAIEA
+270 NERPRLAIEE
-280 LRVGNA
+280 LGVSNA
-286 RRAGRDEALQVGFSP
+286 RRAGRGEALQVRFSP

-318 EMLRLGLDRAGELR
+318 EMLRLGLDRAGELPAR
-332 AGLRDDFEQF
+332 LRDDFEQF
-342 ARVAASRDE
+342 ARVAASRDDQ
-351 RGALLDDTTIE
+351 GALLDDTTIG
-362 VVYRKDTGRFRI
+362 VIYRKDRARFRI
-374 CWRDG
+374 HWRGG
-379 DALIEERSAAD
+379 DASIEERSGAD
-390 AWSPSPG
+390 DWSSSPG
-397 DVQGRFPVRIFSQKQ
+397 DVQGRFPVRILSQKQ

-432 AEQADHDRR
+432 AEDAEHERR
-441 RRRMETRYL
+441 RRQMETRYL

-461 RLVDRSRVDGEL
+461 RLADRSRVEGEL
-473 ADVKRQL
+473 ADVERQL
-480 AAFEEGGH
+480 AAFEEGGQ

-501 ERAIRNRREEMD
+501 ERAMRNRREEMD

-519 RGAAAEIEPTDVPA
+519 RGAAAEIEPTDVRE
-533 EEFPTESPA
+533 EEFPAKSAA

-547 GLVRALADKQGEMAR
+547 GLVRALAEKQSEMAR
-562 RLVETADEAAGFLEQ
+562 RLMEMAAEAAGFLEQ
-577 WRATANGSDWVA
+577 WRARANASEWVTAADA
-589 AASRNRRAYDALVA
+589 NRGAYDALVA

-619 VQRRQALEREIR
+619 VQRRHALEREIR
-631 DIETLRARV
+631 DIETLRTRV
-640 QQLQVQ
+640 EQLKVQ
-646 SARALEDLENDR
+646 SAGVLRGIENDR
-658 TATSRARMSLLHGLL
+658 TEISRVRTALLDSVL
-673 ADNRFVA
+673 AGNRFVA
-680 MTVVPFGRDA
+680 MAVIPFGRDA
-690 RSAEP
+690 RAAEP

-709 QDILAAEGD
+709 QDILAADGD
-718 GGILADL
+718 SGILADL
-725 YCGLPADFDER
+725 YRGLPADFDER
-736 AAALRERVAAVK
+736 VAAVRERVAAVK

-774 PPEQVDRFQCWWPE
+774 PPEQVDRFMCWWPE

-795 RRSGEGPLV
+795 RRSDAGQLV

-873 GDAEMVIAMDYRA
+873 GDAEMVIAMDHRA

-893 EGSGCLQEPGVRE
+893 QGSGCLQEPGVRE

-916 QAFERRYRRLLEDAG
+916 QAFERRYRRLLEDAR

>member
-1 MPESFAGARWWKFDF
+1 MPEPFAGARWWKFDF
-16 HTHTPASRDT
+16 HTHTPASLDT
-26 PWNGIENENE
+26 PWSGIENEKE
-36 RLRPE
+36 RLSPE
-41 QWLLRFMAAQV
+41 RWLLRFMEAQI
-52 DCVAVTDHNTAESID
+52 DCVAVTDHNTADWID
-67 RLKNAYSRL
+67 SLKDAYSRL
-76 DSERPTGFRPLWLF
+76 ASERAAGFRPLCLF

-107 DPGATEGDVR
+107 DPDATGRDVS

-124 YQGTPGL
+124 YQGTPGR
-131 CDGVTRKS
+131 CDGVTQKS
-139 ATEVVEI
+139 ATEVVEL

-156 AHVDQQKGLLQ
+156 AHVDQQNGLLQ
-167 TAGDGGRLAL
+167 TAGDTGQLAL
-177 DANTVQQVIR
+177 DANTVGQVIR
-187 RPEILAVEAVNR
+187 RPEILAAEVVNR
-199 DWIEPPICRDDRCA
+199 DWVEHRICRDAGCA

-223 NFRQGVQPGDRFT
+223 NFRRGVKPGDRFT

-264 LEGGDP
+264 REGGDA
-270 NERPGLAIEA
+270 NELPRLAIEA

-286 RRAGRDEALQVGFSP
+286 RRAGRGEALQVGFSP

-318 EMLRLGLDRAGELR
+318 EMLRLALDRAGELPAR
-332 AGLRDDFEQF
+332 LRDDFEQF
-342 ARVAASRDE
+342 ARVAASRDDQ
-351 RGALLDDTTIE
+351 GALLDDTTIG
-362 VVYRKDTGRFRI
+362 VVYRKDRARFRI
-374 CWRDG
+374 NWRAG
-379 DALIEERSAAD
+379 DASIEERSGAD
-390 AWSPSPG
+390 DWSSSPG
-397 DVQGRFPVRIFSQKQ
+397 DVQGRFPVRILSQKQ
-412 IFALAADPDALVR
+412 IFALAADTDALVR

-432 AEQADHDRR
+432 AEHAERDRR
-441 RRRMETRYL
+441 RRQMETRYL

-461 RLVDRSRVDGEL
+461 RLADRSRVEGEL

-488 QALLVEFQRFRRQ
+488 EALLVEFQRFRRQ

-519 RGAAAEIEPTDVPA
+519 RGAAAEIEPTDVRE
-533 EEFPTESPA
+533 EEFPTQSAA

-547 GLVRALADKQGEMAR
+547 GLVRALAEKQSEMAR
-562 RLVETADEAAGFLEQ
+562 RLMAMADEAAGFLEQ
-577 WRATANGSDWVA
+577 WRAAANASGWA
-589 AASRNRRAYDALVA
+589 AAANANREAYDALVA

-610 ADPTSYGSL
+610 ADPTSYGGL
-619 VQRRQALEREIR
+619 VQRRHALEREIR
-631 DIETLRARV
+631 DIETLRTRV
-640 QQLQVQ
+640 EQLQVQ
-646 SARALEDLENDR
+646 SAGVLVGIENDR
-658 TATSRARMSLLHGLL
+658 TETSRARMALLDGVL
-673 ADNRFVA
+673 AGNRFVA
-680 MTVVPFGRDA
+680 MAVVPFGRDA
-690 RSAEP
+690 RAAEP

-709 QDILAAEGD
+709 QDILAADGD
-718 GGILADL
+718 SGILADL
-725 YCGLPADFDER
+725 YRGLPADFDER
-736 AAALRERVAAVK
+736 VAAVRERVAVVK
-748 RDVATIAAGGH
+748 RDVATIAAGGN

-774 PPEQVDRFQCWWPE
+774 PPEQLDRFMCWWPE

-795 RRSGEGPLV
+795 RRSDAGQLV

-873 GDAEMVIAMDYRA
+873 GDAEMVIAMDHRA

-893 EGSGCLQEPGVRE
+893 QGSGCLQEPGVRE

-931 HA
+931 RA

>member
-1 MPESFAGARWWKFDF
+1 MPEPFAGARWWKFDF
-16 HTHTPASRDT
+16 HTHTPASLDT
-26 PWNGIENENE
+26 PWSGIENEKE
-36 RLRPE
+36 RLSPE
-41 QWLLRFMAAQV
+41 QWLLRFMEAQI
-52 DCVAVTDHNTAESID
+52 DCVAVTDHNTSDWID
-67 RLKNAYSRL
+67 RLKNAYSQL
-76 DSERPTGFRPLWLF
+76 VADQPTGFRPLCVF

-96 VNGGFHLLAIF
+96 VNGGFHLLAVF
-107 DPGATEGDVR
+107 DRGATGRDVS

-124 YQGTPGL
+124 YQGTPGR

-139 ATEVVEI
+139 ATEVVEL

-156 AHVDQQKGLLQ
+156 AHVDQENGLLQ
-167 TAGDGGRLAL
+167 TAGDTGQLAL
-177 DANTVQQVIR
+177 DANTVGQVIR
-187 RPEILAVEAVNR
+187 RPEILAAEVVNR
-199 DWIEPPICRDDRCA
+199 DWVEHQICRDAGCA

-223 NFRQGVQPGDRFT
+223 SFRRGVKPGDRFT
-236 WVKMGQPSIE
+236 WVKMGQPSME

-252 LDGAPLSVRRSD
+252 LDGAPLSVHRSD
-264 LEGGDP
+264 QEGGDP
-270 NERPGLAIEA
+270 NELPRLAIEA

-286 RRAGRDEALQVGFSP
+286 RRAGRGEALQVGFSP

-318 EMLRLGLDRAGELR
+318 EMLRLALDRAGELPAR
-332 AGLRDDFEQF
+332 LRDDFEQF
-342 ARVAASRDE
+342 ASVAASRDDQ
-351 RGALLDDTTIE
+351 GALLDDTTIG
-362 VVYRKDTGRFRI
+362 VLYRKDRARFRI
-374 CWRDG
+374 HWRGG
-379 DALIEERSAAD
+379 DASIEERSGAD
-390 AWSPSPG
+390 DWSSSPG
-397 DVQGRFPVRIFSQKQ
+397 DVQGRFPVRILSQKQ

-432 AEQADHDRR
+432 AEHAEHERR
-441 RRRMETRYL
+441 RRQMETRYL

-461 RLVDRSRVDGEL
+461 RLADRSRVEGEL

-480 AAFEEGGH
+480 AAFEEGGQ

-519 RGAAAEIEPTDVPA
+519 RGAAAEIEPTDVP
-533 EEFPTESPA
+533 EEAFPTQSAA

-547 GLVRALADKQGEMAR
+547 GLVRALAEKQSEMAR
-562 RLVETADEAAGFLEQ
+562 RLTEMADEAAGFLEQ
-577 WRATANGSDWVA
+577 WRARANASEWVA
-589 AASRNRRAYDALVA
+589 AANANRGAYDALVA

-610 ADPTSYGSL
+610 ADPTSYGGL
-619 VQRRQALEREIR
+619 VQRRHALEREIR
-631 DIETLRARV
+631 DIEPLRTRV
-640 QQLQVQ
+640 EQLQVQ
-646 SARALEDLENDR
+646 SAGVLGDFENDR
-658 TATSRARMSLLHGLL
+658 TETSRVRMALLDSVL
-673 ADNRFVA
+673 AGNRFVA
-680 MTVVPFGRDA
+680 MAVIPFGREA
-690 RSAEP
+690 RAAEP

-709 QDILAAEGD
+709 QDILAADGD
-718 GGILADL
+718 SGILADL
-725 YCGLPADFDER
+725 YRGLPADFDER
-736 AAALRERVAAVK
+736 VAAVRERVAAVK
-748 RDVATIAAGGH
+748 RDVATVAAGGH

-774 PPEQVDRFQCWWPE
+774 PPEQVDRFMCWWPE

-795 RRSGEGPLV
+795 RRSDAGQLV

-873 GDAEMVIAMDYRA
+873 GDAEMVIAMDHRA

-893 EGSGCLQEPGVRE
+893 QGSGCLQEPGVRE

-916 QAFERRYRRLLEDAG
+916 QAFERRYRRLLEDAR

>member
-1 MPESFAGARWWKFDF
+1 MPEPFAGARWWKFDF
-16 HTHTPASRDT
+16 HTHTPASLDT
-26 PWNGIENENE
+26 PWSGIENEKE
-36 RLRPE
+36 RLSPE
-41 QWLLRFMAAQV
+41 QWLLRFMEAQI
-52 DCVAVTDHNTAESID
+52 DCVAVTDHNTSDWID
-67 RLKNAYSRL
+67 SLKDAYSRL
-76 DSERPTGFRPLWLF
+76 ASERAAGFRPLCLF

-96 VNGGFHLLAIF
+96 VNGGFHLLAVF
-107 DPGATEGDVR
+107 DPDATGSDVS

-124 YQGTPGL
+124 YQGTPGR
-131 CDGVTRKS
+131 CDGVTQKS
-139 ATEVVEI
+139 ATEVVEL
-146 VADLG
+146 VAGLG

-156 AHVDQQKGLLQ
+156 AHVDQQNGLLQ
-167 TAGDGGRLAL
+167 TAGDTGQLAL
-177 DANTVQQVIR
+177 DANTVRQVIR
-187 RPEILAVEAVNR
+187 RPEILATEVVNR
-199 DWIEPPICRDDRCA
+199 DWVEPRICRDAGCA

-223 NFRQGVQPGDRFT
+223 NFRRGVKPGDRFT

-264 LEGGDP
+264 REGGDP
-270 NERPGLAIEA
+270 NELPRLAIEA

-286 RRAGRDEALQVGFSP
+286 RHAGRGESLQVPFSP

-318 EMLRLGLDRAGELR
+318 EMLRLGLDRAGELPAR
-332 AGLRDDFEQF
+332 LRDDFEQF
-342 ARVAASRDE
+342 ARVAASRDDQ
-351 RGALLDDTTIE
+351 GALLDNTTIG
-362 VVYRKDTGRFRI
+362 VLYRKDRARFRI
-374 CWRDG
+374 HWRGG
-379 DALIEERSAAD
+379 DASIEERSGAD
-390 AWSPSPG
+390 DWSSSPG
-397 DVQGRFPVRIFSQKQ
+397 DVQGRFPVRILSQKQ

-432 AEQADHDRR
+432 AEHAEHERR
-441 RRRMETRYL
+441 RRQMETRYL

-461 RLVDRSRVDGEL
+461 RLADRSRVEGEL

-480 AAFEEGGH
+480 AAFEEGGQ

-519 RGAAAEIEPTDVPA
+519 RGAAAEIEPTDVRE
-533 EEFPTESPA
+533 EEFPTKSAA

-547 GLVRALADKQGEMAR
+547 GLVRALADKQSEMAR
-562 RLVETADEAAGFLEQ
+562 RLMEMADEAAGFLEQ
-577 WRATANGSDWVA
+577 WRAGANASEWMT
-589 AASRNRRAYDALVA
+589 AASANRGAYDALVA

-610 ADPTSYGSL
+610 ADPTSYGGL
-619 VQRRQALEREIR
+619 VQRRHALEREIH

-640 QQLQVQ
+640 GQLKVQ
-646 SARALEDLENDR
+646 SAGVLGDLENDR
-658 TATSRARMSLLHGLL
+658 TKTSRVRTALLDSVL
-673 ADNRFVA
+673 AGNRFVA
-680 MTVVPFGRDA
+680 MAVIPFGRDA
-690 RSAEP
+690 RAAEP

-709 QDILAAEGD
+709 QDILAADGD
-718 GGILADL
+718 SGILADL
-725 YCGLPADFDER
+725 YSGLPADFDAR
-736 AAALRERVAAVK
+736 SAAVRERVAAVK
-748 RDVATIAAGGH
+748 RDVATIAAGGQ
-759 VEARTK
+759 VEGRTK

-774 PPEQVDRFQCWWPE
+774 PPEQVDRFMCWWPE

-795 RRSGEGPLV
+795 RRSDAGQLV

-873 GDAEMVIAMDYRA
+873 GDAEMVIAMDHRA

-893 EGSGCLQEPGVRE
+893 QGSGCLQDPGVRE

-916 QAFERRYRRLLEDAG
+916 QAFERRYRRLLEDAR